1 MQHFLFFM
9 FILFLLLPH
18 QIICLMKTSKKQVLA
33 EVKRYLIITV
43 ALLVMAFGW
52 TAFLIPNHVLG
63 GGVSGIATLIFYA
76 TGISTGISVF
86 VINAILVLISLKV
99 LGPSFGVKT
108 GYSIVVVSVFM
119 SLLQHFITDPMMA
132 GEIKPFVE
140 EKILAAILGGGL
152 AGLAIGVAFTQG
164 GSTGGTDI
172 VAMMVCKYR
181 NISQGRVILLLDI
194 VIISC
199 SYFVIENDKIQA
211 IIYGFVVMGVCSYC
225 IDLVLTGNKQTVQ
238 AFIFSSKPNEV
249 AERIAKETNR
259 GVTLIKGTG
268 WYTKHEGDILMVVT
282 HKRESQQI
290 LRIVKEEDPKA
301 FMTMNTVMGT
311 YGKGFEQIRK

>member
-1 MQHFLFFM
+1 
-9 FILFLLLPH
+9 
-18 QIICLMKTSKKQVLA
+18 MKADKKSVWA
-33 EVKRYLIITV
+33 EVKRYFIITL
-43 ALLVMAFGW
+43 ALFVMAFGW

-99 LGPSFGVKT
+99 LGPSFGIKT
-108 GYSIVVVSVFM
+108 VYSIVMVSLFM
-119 SLLQHFITDPMMA
+119 SFLQHYLTEPMLLYQTDPNAA
-132 GEIKPFVE
+132 GAIKPFVE

-152 AGLAIGVAFTQG
+152 AGLSIGVAFTQG

-172 VAMMVCKYR
+172 IAMMVCKYR
-181 NISQGRVILLLDI
+181 NISQGRVILLIDI
-194 VIISC
+194 IIISC

-225 IDLVLTGNKQTVQ
+225 IDLVLTGNKQSVQ
-238 AFIFSSKPNEV
+238 AFIFTTKPQEM
-249 AERIAKETNR
+249 ADHIANQMHR
-259 GVTLIKGTG
+259 GVTLINGTG
-268 WYTKHEGDILMVVT
+268 WYTKHEGPILMVVA

-290 LRIVKEEDPKA
+290 LRIVKEIDPQA
-301 FMTMNTVMGT
+301 FMTMNTVMGA
-311 YGKGFEQIRK
+311 YGKGFEQIKR